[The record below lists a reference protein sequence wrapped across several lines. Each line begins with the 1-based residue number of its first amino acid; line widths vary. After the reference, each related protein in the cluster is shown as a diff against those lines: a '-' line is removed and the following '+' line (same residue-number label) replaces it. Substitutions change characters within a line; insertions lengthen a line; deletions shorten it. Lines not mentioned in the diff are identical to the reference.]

1 MINITFPDGSTRQ
14 YQKGVTGLEIAG
26 SISKSLEKAALA
38 IKFNDE
44 LIDAYLPIEND
55 GSVVIVTANTPDG
68 LEVLRHDATHI
79 MAQAV
84 KELYPSA
91 QLTIGPTIENGF
103 YYDFYHEHPFT
114 PEDLAKIEK
123 RMAEIVAR
131 NLPIRR
137 SVMGNLEAQEYFK
150 ARGENYKVEIL
161 QGINPEEKI
170 TIYSQ
175 GDFVDPCR
183 GPHSPST
190 GKQKAFKLL
199 KVAGAYWRGDSNNVM
214 LQRIYGTAF
223 ASQEELASYLHQL
236 EEAEKR
242 DHRKLGREMN
252 LFHFQ
257 EEAPGSVFWHPDGW
271 QIFQQLVNYM
281 RRKQDQA
288 GYQEI
293 ATPEVLDRCFWEQ
306 SGHWENYRENMFTAE
321 TRDEDKVFAIK
332 PMNCPGGVQVY
343 KHGLKSYRDLPLRL
357 SEFGKVH
364 RYEPSGALHG
374 LMRVRAFTQD
384 DAHIFC
390 TPDQLMEEC
399 KKVCELVLDIYRAF
413 GFEDILIKL
422 STRPEKRIGDDKVW
436 DKAEEA
442 LAQATQNLG
451 LKFVLNPGEGAFYGP
466 KLEFTLHDA
475 IGRAWQVGTLQ
486 VDFNLP
492 NRLGASYIAEDG
504 NKYEPV
510 MLHRAIFGSLERF
523 IGILIEHYA
532 GKLPLWLSPIQVVI
546 APITSEVNDY
556 ALDAAANLRI
566 HGIRVEV
573 DLENEK
579 INYKIRKHS
588 LAKRPIILAVGKQE
602 AANNTVSVRRL
613 GSEAQEIVDLNDF
626 IAKVVEEAAPPQ
638 IF

>member
-1 MINITFPDGSTRQ
+1 MLNITFPDGSVRQ
-14 YQKGVTGLEIAG
+14 YEKGISGLEIAAK
-26 SISKSLEKAALA
+26 ISKSLEKATIAV
-38 IKFNDE
+38 KFNGE
-44 LIDAYLPIEND
+44 LIDAYKPLDTDGAIEL
-55 GSVVIVTANTPDG
+55 ITPNTPEG
-68 LEVLRHDATHI
+68 LDVLRHDATHI

-103 YYDFYHEHPFT
+103 YYDFYNETPFT
-114 PEDLAKIEK
+114 PEDLNKIEK
-123 RMAEIVAR
+123 KMAEIVAR

-137 SVMGNLEAQEYFK
+137 SEMSNKQAQEYFSK
-150 ARGENYKVEIL
+150 RGEAYKVEIL
-161 QGINPEEKI
+161 KDLPEDEVI
-170 TIYSQ
+170 SIYSQ

-223 ASQEELASYLHQL
+223 ASTEELNAYLHQI

-242 DHRKLGREMN
+242 DHRKLGREMD

-271 QIFQQLVNYM
+271 QIFLSLVEFM
-281 RRKQDQA
+281 RKKQNAA

-384 DAHIFC
+384 DAHVFC
-390 TPDQLMEEC
+390 TPNQLMEEC
-399 KKVCELVLDIYRAF
+399 KKVCELVLDIYKAF
-413 GFEDILIKL
+413 GFSDILIKL
-422 STRPEKRIGDDKVW
+422 STRPEKRIGDDSVW
-436 DKAEEA
+436 DKAEAA
-442 LAQATQNLG
+442 LAKATENLG
-451 LKFVLNPGEGAFYGP
+451 LNFVINPGEGAFYGP

-492 NRLGASYIAEDG
+492 HRLGATYISEDG
-504 NKYEPV
+504 SKQEPV

-532 GKLPLWLSPIQVVI
+532 GKLPLWISPIQVVV
-546 APITSEVNDY
+546 APITSEVHDY
-556 ALDAAANLRI
+556 VLDVVQKLKDA
-566 HGIRVEV
+566 GIRAVA

-588 LAKRPIILAVGKQE
+588 LAKRPIILAIGKQE
-602 AANNTVSVRRL
+602 AAANSVSVRRL
-613 GSEAQEIVDLNDF
+613 GSETQEIVDLNKF
-626 IAKVVEEAAPPQ
+626 IDKVKEEASPPQ
-638 IF
+638 